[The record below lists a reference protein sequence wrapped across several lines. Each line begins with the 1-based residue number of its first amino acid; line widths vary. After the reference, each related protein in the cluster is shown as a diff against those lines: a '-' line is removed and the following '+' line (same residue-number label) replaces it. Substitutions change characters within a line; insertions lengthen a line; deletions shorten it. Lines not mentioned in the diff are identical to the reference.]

1 MVKKYKKDELDD
13 LFIAK
18 KVFTELDKKQ
28 KNSYSYKNKIGS
40 YKYHSKQPIFSV
52 KNYTKKQTEV
62 VIKITGSSKNFGSL
76 KAHLKYISRNG
87 ELEIENSDENIFFGK
102 DDLKNMSN
110 SFNEIIEIPTEN
122 EIRNNSLKE
131 KREVLH
137 FVFSMKDYN
146 DAPLKKIKEA
156 SIKTMKE
163 IYPNNYFVI
172 AMHNDTDNPHCHIAV
187 KVRDKNGKRIN
198 PKKSDLA
205 YMRAIFAKE
214 LRALKIDATAT
225 IKKDS
230 INFKTDEF
238 LNDKVIKLRDDYKKP
253 EHKNHYYEVIS
264 YGEAHY
270 KFDINNKKSFYVRYR
285 TTKGQDI
292 DIWADDLKRVVQE
305 NDVRTGDYCRF
316 AITGEKPVVVQFRD
330 KKTGILCQK
339 TSYKKMWDVSIENKK
354 EKALK
359 PLKNFTPNE
368 IIGINSDDINDNRK
382 NDHEVFDE
390 QKSSRERSL
399 EIKKKDNPIKNQK
412 YKNIE

>member
-1 MVKKYKKDELDD
+1 
-13 LFIAK
+13 
-18 KVFTELDKKQ
+18 
-28 KNSYSYKNKIGS
+28 
-40 YKYHSKQPIFSV
+40 
-52 KNYTKKQTEV
+52 
-62 VIKITGSSKNFGSL
+62 
-76 KAHLKYISRNG
+76 
-87 ELEIENSDENIFFGK
+87 
-102 DDLKNMSN
+102 
-110 SFNEIIEIPTEN
+110 
-122 EIRNNSLKE
+122 
-131 KREVLH
+131 
-137 FVFSMKDYN
+137 
-146 DAPLKKIKEA
+146 
-156 SIKTMKE
+156 
-163 IYPNNYFVI
+163 
-172 AMHNDTDNPHCHIAV
+172 
-187 KVRDKNGKRIN
+187 
-198 PKKSDLA
+198 
-205 YMRAIFAKE
+205 MRAIFAKE

-316 AITGEKPVVVQFRD
+316 AITGEKPVVVQFKD

-368 IIGINSDDINDNRK
+368 IIGINSDNINDNRK
-382 NDHEVFDE
+382 NDNEVFDK